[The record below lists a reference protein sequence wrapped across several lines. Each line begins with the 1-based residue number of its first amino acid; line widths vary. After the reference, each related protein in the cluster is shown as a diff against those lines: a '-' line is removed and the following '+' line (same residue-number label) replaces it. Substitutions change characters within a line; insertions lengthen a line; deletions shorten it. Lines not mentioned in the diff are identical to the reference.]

1 MKWVFTVLL
10 VASIGIGILF
20 LGYYQGR
27 EAYMAGYN
35 TGYMTG
41 YVNAEKEQCGKR

>member
-1 MKWVFTVLL
+1 MKWVLAVVL

-27 EAYMAGYN
+27 EAYMVGYKD
-35 TGYMTG
+35 GYAIG
-41 YVNAEKEQCGKR
+41 YINAEKEHCGKR